1 MKITMFIAVIAV
13 MIASTIPSFACY
25 CGLVLIPTADT
36 VGAKQYGIEFQTDG
50 SMTQLKADAFILN
63 TEYGITDN
71 VEAGIDYDFSSGV
84 DSRVLFNAKYCFLKS
99 ADEKQAIAIGIC
111 NLTSKNK
118 SNPYLIG
125 TKDFKILRGHVGL
138 MEIDEKTRY
147 FVGIDHDINDKCSVM
162 TDYTSGNDNYSSI
175 GTNYQ
180 ITDKFGVLAGIQ
192 LPNNGGETLFTL
204 HLCLSGRLT
213 K

>member
-1 MKITMFIAVIAV
+1 MFVAVITV
-13 MIASTIPSFACY
+13 MIAATMPGFACY
-25 CGLVLIPTADT
+25 SGLALIPTTDT

-50 SMTQLKADAFILN
+50 SITHPKADTFILN

-84 DSRVLFNAKYCFLKS
+84 DSRILFNAKYRFLKS
-99 ADEKQAIAIGIC
+99 ADEKQAFAIGIC

-118 SNPYLIG
+118 SNPYLVG
-125 TKDFKILRGHVGL
+125 TQDFKILRGHVGL

-147 FVGIDHDINDKCSVM
+147 FIGIDRDINDKLNIM
-162 TDYTSGNDNYSSI
+162 ADYTSGDDNYSSI
-175 GTNYQ
+175 GANYQ
-180 ITDKFGVLAGIQ
+180 ITDKFGVLAGVQ
-192 LPNNGGETLFTL
+192 LPNSGGETLFTL
-204 HLCLSGRLT
+204 HLCLSGGLT